1 MASESTDQNQDTNE
15 TTDAN
20 DDQTDSKTDETTGT
34 DDVDEIAAK
43 AEKPDVVRR
52 ALQAEREK
60 ATKARKDAEALAAKL
75 KEYEDRD
82 KTDQER
88 LAEERDTLK
97 AKVTP
102 LELENL
108 RLRVAVEKKLPGE
121 LIDRLRG
128 EDREEIEADAD
139 KLLQLV
145 AKTNGSRGSDTDQ
158 GARGN
163 GGARQ
168 VTESELKNMSPEEI
182 DKAHREGRLTDLL
195 GARR

>member
-1 MASESTDQNQDTNE
+1 MASESTDQTE
-15 TTDAN
+15 TTTETKTEADDA
-20 DDQTDSKTDETTGT
+20 TDSKTEET
-34 DDVDEIAAK
+34 DDDVEAIAAK

-60 ATKARKDAEALAAKL
+60 ATKARKDAETLAAKL

-82 KTDQER
+82 KTDQEK

-102 LELENL
+102 LELENV
-108 RLRVAVEKKLPGE
+108 RLRVAVDKKLPAE
-121 LIDRLRG
+121 LIDRLQG
-128 EDREEIEADAD
+128 QDREEIEADAD
-139 KLLQLV
+139 KLLALV

-163 GGARQ
+163 GGAGQ
-168 VTESELKNMSPEEI
+168 VTDAELKNMSPDEI
-182 DKAHREGRLTDLL
+182 NKARRDGRLNSLL
-195 GARR
+195 GVKA